1 MREMETKIK
10 IVCAKKRDLTL
21 LLLAIAIFITS
32 LAVLL
37 QSYRIEKMERQIK
50 QLEIKV
56 QMGRSS
62 YGNYK

>member
-1 MREMETKIK
+1 METKIK